1 MMAQFTVVDFVM
13 RLLKIILFAP
23 VGLSGFL
30 FLAGLCLQSLKAY
43 QCFHRGLLFFRG

>member
-30 FLAGLCLQSLKAY
+30 FLAGLCSQSFKKPTNVSTV
-43 QCFHRGLLFFRG
+43 GFFF